1 MLMEGIY
8 MSNYKVRYA
17 PSPTGPLHIGG
28 ARTVLFDYLLAKQSQ
43 GVFLIRSEDTD
54 LARSAV
60 HWEDAILDSIEWLGL
75 EWQEGLRVGGE
86 NGPYRQTERLHIYKE
101 YLDQLFAQGDSY
113 KCFCSEEEIEAERQ
127 AAMDKGETPK
137 YSGKCRNLSQGQI
150 QSLEEQGKKYVI
162 RFKVPQGQIIN
173 IDDKVRGLVRFE
185 SDGIGDFV
193 IVKSD
198 GIPTYNFAVV
208 IDDITMGITDIVRGD
223 EHLSNTPRQ
232 VLIYDALKKP
242 KPNFAHVSLI
252 LNEQRKKMSKRDGD
266 TSVHQYKDKGYL
278 PEALLNFLVL
288 LGWAPEGEQEFFTLE
303 EMVKEF
309 SLDRVSKNPAVF
321 NMEKL
326 RWMNSVYIKNLPI
339 KDLVE
344 RVKPFLAND
353 IPDIDKYDDHWLE
366 FVVETYREKMT
377 ILSDIVPLTSD
388 IFHDEINFED
398 EKCRE
403 VLNGEDVDS
412 VMELFKQKI
421 RDTDNLN
428 PQVVDEIM
436 KSLTKEL
443 GLGGKKVFMPL
454 RVALTGKM
462 HGSELNS
469 LIPILGVER
478 VIKRVDKMLAK
489 R

>member
-1 MLMEGIY
+1 

-28 ARTVLFDYLLAKQSQ
+28 ARTVLFDYLLAKQAG

-54 LARSAV
+54 LARSSA
-60 HWEDAILDSIEWLGL
+60 HWEEEILNSIEWLGL
-75 EWQEGLRVGGE
+75 KWQEGLRVGGE

-101 YLDQLFAQGDSY
+101 YLDQLFAQKDCY
-113 KCFCSEEEIEAERQ
+113 KCFCTGEEIEAERQ
-127 AAMDKGETPK
+127 KDLEKGLTPK
-137 YSGKCRNLSQGQI
+137 YSGKCR
-150 QSLEEQGKKYVI
+150 SLTPEEVSDLEGQGKNYVI
-162 RFKVPQGQIIN
+162 RFKVPCGQVIS
-173 IDDKVRGLVRFE
+173 IDDKVRGIVNFE

-208 IDDITMGITDIVRGD
+208 IDDITMDITDVVRGD

-232 VLIYDALKKP
+232 ILIYDALKQP

-252 LNEQRKKMSKRDGD
+252 LNEQKKKMSKRDGD
-266 TSVHQYKDKGYL
+266 TSVDQYRAKGYL
-278 PEALLNFLVL
+278 PEALINFLAL
-288 LGWAPEGEQEFFTLE
+288 LGWAPEGEEEFFTLAQLE
-303 EMVKEF
+303 QQF

-326 RWMNSVYIKNLPI
+326 QWMNSVYIKKLGI
-339 KDLVE
+339 KDLVN
-344 RVKPFLAND
+344 RIKPFLREHVENFD
-353 IPDIDKYDDHWLE
+353 NYSEDWLE
-366 FVVETYREKMT
+366 LVVETYREKMT
-377 ILSDIVPLTSD
+377 TLSDIVSLTSD
-388 IFHDEINFED
+388 IFHDNIDFED

-403 VLNGEDVDS
+403 ILQQEQVDS
-412 VMELFKQKI
+412 VMSLFKEKI
-421 RDTDNLN
+421 SGTEVLDYNSVENIL
-428 PQVVDEIM
+428 

-454 RVALTGKM
+454 RVAVTGKT
-462 HGSELNS
+462 HGSELYS
-469 LIPILGVER
+469 LIPILGKER
-478 VIKRVDKMLAK
+478 VIKRVENMLSK

>member
-1 MLMEGIY
+1 

-28 ARTVLFDYLLAKQSQ
+28 ARTVLFDYLLAKKAQ
-43 GVFLIRSEDTD
+43 GIFLVRSEDTD
-54 LARSAV
+54 LARSSV
-60 HWEDAILDSIEWLGL
+60 HWEDEILNSIEWLGL
-75 EWQEGLRVGGE
+75 KWQEGLRVGGE

-101 YLDQLFAQGDSY
+101 YLDKLFAQKDCY
-113 KCFCSEEEIEAERQ
+113 KCFCTEEEIEAERQ
-127 AAMDKGETPK
+127 KDLEKGLTPK
-137 YSGKCRNLSQGQI
+137 YSGKCRELTAEQISTLENQGR
-150 QSLEEQGKKYVI
+150 KYVI
-162 RFKVPQGQIIN
+162 RFKVPSGQIIS
-173 IDDKVRGLVRFE
+173 IDDKVRGTVNFE

-208 IDDITMGITDIVRGD
+208 IDDITMGITDVVRGD

-232 VLIYDALKKP
+232 ILIYDALKQPKP
-242 KPNFAHVSLI
+242 KFAHVSLI
-252 LNEQRKKMSKRDGD
+252 LNEQKKKMSKRDGD
-266 TSVHQYKDKGYL
+266 TSVEQYKEKGYL
-278 PEALLNFLVL
+278 PEALINFLAL
-288 LGWAPEGEQEFFTLE
+288 LGWSPEGEQEFFTLE
-303 EMVKEF
+303 ELEREF

-326 RWMNSVYIKNLPI
+326 QWMNSVYIKKMDI
-339 KDLVE
+339 KDLVSK
-344 RVKPFLAND
+344 VKPFLKENVG
-353 IPDIDKYDDHWLE
+353 DIDRYDESWLE

-388 IFHDEINFED
+388 IFHDNIDFED

-403 VLNGEDVDS
+403 ILNEEQVDL
-412 VMELFKQKI
+412 VINLFKQKI
-421 RDTDNLN
+421 ISAQELDYNAVEAIL
-428 PQVVDEIM
+428 

-454 RVALTGKM
+454 RVAVTGKT
-462 HGSELNS
+462 HGSELYS
-469 LIPILGVER
+469 LIPILGKER
-478 VIKRVDKMLAK
+478 VIKRVDNMLSK